1 VVELGMNHPGEIEK
15 LAAMAQPT
23 VALVNNAQ
31 REHLE
36 FMASIEAVAN
46 ENGAVLKS
54 LASQGIAVFPADD
67 RFSPLW
73 TELARSQQTITFGM
87 DLPTSAGQVTCMR
100 PRWSRNAWDV
110 KAKTIAG
117 GLHFKLR
124 IAGLHNVMNSLA
136 AISCALAAGV
146 PLDMIEQGLE
156 KFEPVKGR
164 SRIQLLTVAGHA
176 ITLVDDSYNANPDSV
191 RAAIDVLA
199 GLPGPRLLVLGD
211 MGEVGHE
218 GADLHAEVGGYARQ
232 CGIEL
237 LYGLGAMTT
246 KAVEQY
252 GAGKHFPDMN
262 ALNQATLE
270 VLPKMSSVLVKGS
283 RFMRMEQVVQAIL
296 AKTQIEQ
303 EKSKASHAN

>member
-1 VVELGMNHPGEIEK
+1 
-15 LAAMAQPT
+15 
-23 VALVNNAQ
+23 
-31 REHLE
+31 
-36 FMASIEAVAN
+36 
-46 ENGAVLKS
+46 
-54 LASQGIAVFPADD
+54 
-67 RFSPLW
+67 
-73 TELARSQQTITFGM
+73 
-87 DLPTSAGQVTCMR
+87 
-100 PRWSRNAWDV
+100 
-110 KAKTIAG
+110 
-117 GLHFKLR
+117 
-124 IAGLHNVMNSLA
+124 
-136 AISCALAAGV
+136 
-146 PLDMIEQGLE
+146 
-156 KFEPVKGR
+156 
-164 SRIQLLTVAGHA
+164 
-176 ITLVDDSYNANPDSV
+176 
-191 RAAIDVLA
+191 
-199 GLPGPRLLVLGD
+199 LLVLGD

-262 ALNQATLE
+262 ALNQATLK